1 MKTKPIIHSQVANKK
16 GGTKVHAW
24 DPRKKDTISS
34 STEDTAFSDL
44 FLFQA
49 LESFFVEPLV
59 EQSATLKAKKKNKQK
74 TGCYNL
80 VISLKDNS
88 QVEHET

>member
-1 MKTKPIIHSQVANKK
+1 MKTKPIIHSQVENKK

-49 LESFFVEPLV
+49 MESFLVEPLV
-59 EQSATLKAKKKNKQK
+59 EQSATLKAKKKINRKQA
-74 TGCYNL
+74 
-80 VISLKDNS
+80 VITL
-88 QVEHET
+88 